1 MDHMNASVG
10 GGSDVDGEA
19 DRRRALVRIVAA
31 KSPGMPTVGP
41 SAGASCEL
49 CLGRITPGTLQ
60 YAINIGRTIIVD
72 QNCYSSYLRN
82 IVELRPHSTSVP
94 RSASQAR
101 MAAPSYVW
109 IAPSSGRTRCH
120 VCGEPIAAGEV
131 EYQIFVDREPTT
143 IDRACYRRMQADQGR
158 TPPASV

>member
-49 CLGRITPGTLQ
+49 CLGRIAPGTLQ
-60 YAINIGRTIIVD
+60 YEINIGRTIIVD
-72 QNCYSSYLRN
+72 HNCYSSYLRN
-82 IVELRPHSTSVP
+82 IVELHPE
-94 RSASQAR
+94 RSEPGWASQAR
-101 MAAPSYVW
+101 RPAPSYIW
-109 IAPSSGRTRCH
+109 IAPSSGGTRCD

-131 EYQIFVDREPTT
+131 EYQILVDCGQTT